1 MLVVPENVQTGSPPF
16 LKCGL
21 AAKAAGEARTN
32 AASIAGSARRTSLIR
47 RMINSPLE
55 F

>member
-21 AAKAAGEARTN
+21 AAKAGDAVIAVTRNAVARKTI
-32 AASIAGSARRTSLIR
+32 SR
-47 RMINSPLE
+47 RM
-55 F
+55 